1 MNPWYRKKAEQQ
13 VDIQNQRASS
23 QQGERKKER
32 KKKHRAGRMGQDM
45 CAYEIEALR
54 QVGIGDDS
62 T

>member
-32 KKKHRAGRMGQDM
+32 KITGQEEWGKI
-45 CAYEIEALR
+45 CAH
-54 QVGIGDDS
+54 
-62 T
+62 TK